1 MEADKALERI
11 GHDTGEDREQGP
23 DHGKRADSCSQQLGA
38 WCNGYMPYHHA
49 PSPAPSGKAAIA
61 ACCASMF
68 ATTLPSVTMPGV
80 ACLTQSAPMPAAIDP
95 VAISAVA
102 ARVPA

>member
-1 MEADKALERI
+1 MPENTAN
-11 GHDTGEDREQGP
+11 
-23 DHGKRADSCSQQLGA
+23 RAPATANAPVVVVNSAALGA
-38 WCNGYMPYHHA
+38 TGYMPYHHV
-49 PSPAPSGKAAIA
+49 PSPTPSGKAAIA
-61 ACCASMF
+61 ACCASML

-80 ACLTQSAPMPAAIDP
+80 ACLTQSPPMPAAIDP